1 MVRHRPM
8 DGRTQSDEHYRE
20 RETSIDTR
28 RHILNTTM
36 ALGVL
41 VSVGALIWSAGSE
54 QGETISA
61 RPDAVTIQEPLP
73 GPDSLEQRVDALMA
87 PYDSAG
93 SPGGVVGVIREGEVV
108 FAKGYGSADL
118 AHGVPITPA
127 TRFNLG
133 SASKQVLGFAFAL
146 LAERGQLSLDDPVAK
161 YLDDWPTFRDTVR
174 IRHLLSHTSGY
185 REAYGTLALAGRM
198 PGEDYLPREEALEVI
213 RRQPELEFP
222 AGSEFQYNSTVFV
235 VLAEIAEA
243 ATEDSIAAWMQENV
257 FGPLGME
264 HTGIETRVGEVMP
277 DAADSYSDAGDGG
290 YVRETGNRAIFGAAE
305 VFTTVGDLAKWFHN
319 FHTAEVGGPAVQERL
334 REPFVLTSGDTT
346 DYALGLGV
354 NEHRGLQRLE
364 HGGAHAGYR
373 SQLSYYPDLDAGVTV
388 LSNYGGM
395 DAGAVAD
402 SVAVLAFGK
411 HMESPEAGRS
421 VAAAANMEPVSVD
434 SAQLADFAGKYRS
447 EDEDLLVF
455 EMKGDTLSRGE
466 FPLLPVADTLFR
478 VEGIGVRVSFHRD
491 ESGTVS
497 HATVH
502 QAGRSVPYRRIEDW
516 QPTPAE
522 LERFAGQYSSPE
534 LETIYRFAV
543 EDSGL
548 VAHHRWHGRLA
559 LTPLGED
566 TFRAENLFRLDF
578 ERNEVGLVTGFYASM
593 GGTRDV
599 WFHRRK

>member
-1 MVRHRPM
+1 M
-8 DGRTQSDEHYRE
+8 
-20 RETSIDTR
+20 
-28 RHILNTTM
+28 
-36 ALGVL
+36 
-41 VSVGALIWSAGSE
+41 
-54 QGETISA
+54 
-61 RPDAVTIQEPLP
+61 
-73 GPDSLEQRVDALMA
+73 
-87 PYDSAG
+87 
-93 SPGGVVGVIREGEVV
+93 
-108 FAKGYGSADL
+108 
-118 AHGVPITPA
+118 
-127 TRFNLG
+127 
-133 SASKQVLGFAFAL
+133 
-146 LAERGQLSLDDPVAK
+146 
-161 YLDDWPTFRDTVR
+161 
-174 IRHLLSHTSGY
+174 
-185 REAYGTLALAGRM
+185 
-198 PGEDYLPREEALEVI
+198 I

-222 AGSEFQYNSTVFV
+222 AGSERQYNSTAFV

-243 ATEDSIAAWMQENV
+243 ATGDSIAAWMQENV

-264 HTGIETRVGEVMP
+264 HTGIETRVGEVIP

-354 NEHRGLQRLE
+354 NEHRGLRRLE
-364 HGGAHAGYR
+364 HSGGHAGYR
-373 SQLSYYPDLDAGVTV
+373 AQLSYYPELDAGVAV
-388 LSNYGGM
+388 MSNYGEV

-434 SAQLADFAGKYRS
+434 SAQLADFASKYRS
-447 EDEDLLVF
+447 EDGDLLVF
-455 EMKGDTLSRGE
+455 EMKGDTLTGGGQ
-466 FPLLPVADTLFR
+466 FPFLPVADTLFW
-478 VEGIGVRVSFHRD
+478 VEAIGVSVSFHRD

-522 LERFAGQYSSPE
+522 LERFAGQHLSPE

-559 LTPLGED
+559 LTPLRED
-566 TFRAENLFRLDF
+566 VFLSENGLRLEF
-578 ERNEVGLVTGFYASM
+578 ERNKVGLITGFYASM
-593 GGTRDV
+593 GRTRDV
-599 WFHRRK
+599 WFQRRK